1 MKNNSMHRQG
11 GVSLSEKPH
20 MPITLLGTELLPAS
34 GQTPPRLRIRLR
46 LTSTSR
52 HPRSLTVIADTSDE
66 RGSFLATQTAGAD
79 VPARGEAGLE
89 LTLALPR
96 VQPYTVRLL
105 LREDGATL
113 DALTI
118 PFTPARCTGLQPPTH

>member
-1 MKNNSMHRQG
+1 M
-11 GVSLSEKPH
+11 SEKPH
-20 MPITLLGTELLPAS
+20 MPITLLGTELLAAS
-34 GQTPPRLRIRLR
+34 GQNPPRLRIRLR
-46 LTSTSR
+46 LTSIYR
-52 HPRSLTVIADTSDE
+52 HPRSLTVIADASDA
-66 RGSFLATQTAGAD
+66 RGSFLATQAAGAD

-96 VQPYTVRLL
+96 IQPCTVRLL

-118 PFTPARCTGLQPPTH
+118 PFTPARCAIPQPPTH